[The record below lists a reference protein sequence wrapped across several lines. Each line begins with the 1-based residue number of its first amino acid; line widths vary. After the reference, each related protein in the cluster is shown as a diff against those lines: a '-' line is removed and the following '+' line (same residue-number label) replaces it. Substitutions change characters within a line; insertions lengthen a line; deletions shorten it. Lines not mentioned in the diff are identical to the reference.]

1 MPSPFG
7 YGIQELP
14 LKARSLKYR
23 ERAFF
28 ISAPGSNDEMSE
40 QEELE
45 AAEKA
50 TKEKEEADKKAA
62 EEKLKAEEEAKKQK
76 EKDFEVWISKQ
87 PENVRNLYDE
97 HIGGLKSALEKE
109 RDVNKTNKGALDKL
123 SKFEEA
129 EKQRKEAE
137 MTETEKLKVRAET
150 AEAQTAKLL
159 LEKQRGEVAA
169 KVGLPAILADRIKGE
184 TPEEMEEDAKQML
197 TVIPKQKLNVSTTN
211 PGQNALGQQE
221 TNAERAKRLGLY

>member
-1 MPSPFG
+1 
-7 YGIQELP
+7 
-14 LKARSLKYR
+14 
-23 ERAFF
+23 
-28 ISAPGSNDEMSE
+28 MS
-40 QEELE
+40 EELE
-45 AAEKA
+45 VAEKA
-50 TKEKEEADKKAA
+50 AKEKEEADKKAA

-76 EKDFEVWISKQ
+76 DFDSWLAKQ
-87 PENVRNLYDE
+87 PEDVRSLYDE

-109 RDVNKTNKGALDKL
+109 REVNKTNKGALDKL

-169 KVGLPAILADRIKGE
+169 KVGLPPILADRIKGE

-197 TVIPKQKLNVSTTN
+197 TVIPKQKPNVSTTN

-221 TNAERAKRLGLY
+221 TNAEKAKRLGLY

>member
-1 MPSPFG
+1 
-7 YGIQELP
+7 
-14 LKARSLKYR
+14 
-23 ERAFF
+23 
-28 ISAPGSNDEMSE
+28 MS
-40 QEELE
+40 EELE

-50 TKEKEEADKKAA
+50 AKEKEEAEKKAA

-76 EKDFEVWISKQ
+76 DFDSWLAKQ
-87 PENVRNLYDE
+87 SEDVRSLYDE

-109 RDVNKTNKGALDKL
+109 REINKTNKGALDKL

-137 MTETEKLKVRAET
+137 MTETDKLKVRAET

-159 LEKQRGEVAA
+159 LEKQRGKVAA
-169 KVGLPAILADRIKGE
+169 KVGLPLILADRIKGE

-211 PGQNALGQQE
+211 PGQNALGTQE